1 MGDLLAEG
9 VTAGYVI
16 VAQRPGFGQL
26 AAGVRLAGQQVGG
39 CRAARLPGQTHVQ
52 NRLDLIQPRHFHG
65 TAAEQHH
72 DGVGVGGGHGF
83 NQAVVTLGHS
93 HGFTVKTLGLI
104 NIGQTCADHGNF
116 CLAGGFGGFA
126 QTFLGHSTLDIT
138 ARHKG
143 RIGQSVAQGG
153 QLCGVDM
160 ARPRALIPHG
170 ARHLAD
176 KGDIAPVQRQDVAF
190 VFQKHCAVFGDFLR
204 QCVVGILVKGLAF
217 GASFTLQ
224 RQRNH
229 TRRTGI
235 YIAFGQA
242 AVLNGGGDPVLHII
256 AAARHT
262 QIAPGVH
269 GLDAVAEGAPVG
281 DDQAFKAPVTAQYL
295 GQQPGIV
302 TGVDVV
308 DARIAAHN
316 GLGLCVFD
324 NSLKR
329 GQIQLPHRA
338 LVHLTVAVE
347 PLVLLVVG
355 GKVLQAG
362 TRAAALRALH
372 PCRAHSAGNAG
383 VLGKILK
390 VASAQRVALD
400 VDAGTQH
407 HVHTVRKPFLTD
419 GLALGFKQRG
429 VPGCAACHG
438 SGKAG
443 RRLGLVDAQHIGAV
457 FLAAHAM
464 GTVTHRDGGDAVLL
478 HCLAVPEIRTIAK
491 ADFLLQRHF

>member
-9 VTAGYVI
+9 VAAGYVI

-26 AAGVRLAGQQVGG
+26 AAGVCLAGQQVGG

-52 NRLDLIQPRHFHG
+52 NRLDFVQPRRFHG

-83 NQAVVTLGHS
+83 NQAVVPIGHG
-93 HGFTVKTLGLI
+93 HRLAVKALGLI

-116 CLAGGFGGFA
+116 GLAGGFGGFA
-126 QTFLGHSTLDIT
+126 QGFLRHAALFIT

-170 ARHLAD
+170 ARYLANQYD
-176 KGDIAPVQRQDVAF
+176 VLFRQRQDIVLI
-190 VFQKHCAVFGDFLR
+190 FQQHRAVFGDFLR
-204 QCVVGILVKGLAF
+204 QFVVCVLVKGVSL

-229 TRRTGI
+229 TRRTGVHV
-235 YIAFGQA
+235 AFGQA

-269 GLDAVAEGAPVG
+269 GFDAVAEGAPVG

-308 DARIAAHN
+308 DARIAAHD

-338 LVHLTVAVE
+338 LVHLAVAVE

-355 GKVLQAG
+355 GKVLQACA
-362 TRAAALRALH
+362 RAAALRALH

-390 VASAQRVALD
+390 VASAKRVALN
-400 VDAGTQH
+400 VDAGT
-407 HVHTVRKPFLTD
+407 
-419 GLALGFKQRG
+419 
-429 VPGCAACHG
+429 
-438 SGKAG
+438 
-443 RRLGLVDAQHIGAV
+443 
-457 FLAAHAM
+457 
-464 GTVTHRDGGDAVLL
+464 
-478 HCLAVPEIRTIAK
+478 
-491 ADFLLQRHF
+491 